1 VDERGQSRAWRL
13 FIAVP
18 LPDEV
23 RTSLWGQLAP
33 YRRQHGQ
40 ARWVAPST
48 WHLTLLFLGS
58 VPPEQV
64 PSLVA
69 LAESVA
75 AASPPAHLGI
85 SGGGGRVRKQEGVA
99 WLAVAAGAQEMLSIA
114 DRLAAACPDGI
125 TVTAPP
131 RRTPSAH
138 LTVARRADRALVE
151 ALNVQRHGPLEATW
165 HADRIALV
173 RSHLGPRGSRYET
186 LHEAALYA
194 AGT

>member
-1 VDERGQSRAWRL
+1 MDDRGQPRAWRL

-33 YRRQHGQ
+33 YRRQHDQ
-40 ARWVAPST
+40 ARWLAPAT

-64 PSLVA
+64 LSLVA
-69 LAESVA
+69 LVESVA
-75 AASPPAHLGI
+75 AASSPAHLGI
-85 SGGGGRVRKQEGVA
+85 SGGGGRVRRQEGVA
-99 WLAVAAGAQEMLSIA
+99 WLAVAAGAREMLTIA

-125 TVTAPP
+125 TIGAPP

-138 LTVARRADRALVE
+138 LTVARRADGALVE
-151 ALNVQRHGPLEATW
+151 ALSEQRHGPLWAAW
-165 HADRIALV
+165 HADGIALV
-173 RSHLGPRGSRYET
+173 RSHLGPGGSRYET

-194 AGT
+194 AET